1 MMVSPTA
8 LKANEEAGDLGQ
20 KWIQRNSV
28 GTGPYKLAE
37 VKPNERQVYTR
48 FDPYWRGWTKG
59 QAARVEYIVQLDPA
73 AARLMLERGDV
84 DMTAIYSNDA
94 IEPLRAN
101 PQVTVHLKEF
111 PAPQYMMMNTKVKP
125 LDDVRVRRAIQ
136 HAWNRAAWKASLGGV
151 VGEQLAP
158 APLELLGEDYKPVTF
173 DYDLAKA
180 KQLLAEAGFP
190 NGGFKITH
198 YYLEGD
204 THKKS
209 MGELL
214 QAELRTLGIQMDIRS
229 LIVAR
234 MFEMVRDFGKTRNP
248 ASAIDMIT
256 IFTPARI
263 FDPHNYLDWHFNS
276 KAWEYGRNFMY
287 YENPEVDRLLA
298 QAAATLDDAQAR
310 PLYRQMSDL
319 VMKDAPTI
327 MIERLVGK
335 MYTRQEHRRVL
346 LQPQDVPGH
355 RGVLRHPQE
364 VRRPRRPLLTYV
376 TRRLALLVFVPGR
389 GASLLTF
396 TLGKMVPRIRN
407 ARAALGFDAT
417 PDMVRQYR
425 REMGLDKSA
434 VGPLRRVPPQRPA
447 RRSRGLDDDAA
458 TGPRTICGTSC
469 PPTVELTL
477 VSLVISVVA
486 GAWLGIIGATRRG
499 GVADLMSTVVPLTQ
513 LSAPVFVF
521 GLLLLLIFY
530 RHSAGC
536 PMAGASERVSP
547 GQPRSPGCT
556 SSTACCA
563 VTSRPSGAARSISS
577 FPRATLCNLTLAEMT
592 RITRSAFLQVLGE
605 DYVRTA
611 AARVS
616 PSAPSSGGMRFGT
629 PPPPSSRW
637 SGSVSGSCSA
647 APS

>member
-1 MMVSPTA
+1 MSNRVRHSLTRSFRSVGLAFVAVLAFAWHPALAAAQTLAPSDVLRIAQIEQVTNFDPALMSTQDMGVLIDNVYEGLIGTERDTTRLVPRLAEKWTLAPDGKSISFTLRKNVKFHDGTAVDADAIKYSIERVKTINKGPAVFIRGISAVDVVDKSTVRLRVSENPRLALKAMALVMIVSPTA
-8 LKANEEAGDLGQ
+8 LKAHEESGDLGQ

-28 GTGPYKLAE
+28 GTGPYKLGE
-37 VKPNERQVYTR
+37 VKPNERQVYAR
-48 FDPYWRGWTKG
+48 FDDYWRGWTKG
-59 QAARVEYIVQLDPA
+59 QVSRVEYIVQLDPA

-101 PQVTVHLKEF
+101 PQVNVYLKEF

-136 HAWNRAAWKASLGGV
+136 HAWSRAAWKASLGGV

-158 APLELLGEDYKPVTF
+158 APLEVLGEDYKAVTY

-180 KQLLAEAGFP
+180 KQLLTEAGYP

-214 QAELRTLGIQMDIRS
+214 QAELRTLGIQMEIRS

-256 IFTPARI
+256 LFTPARI

-310 PLYRQMSDL
+310 PLYRQVADL

-335 MYTRQEHRRVL
+335 MYTRKNIDGFYFNL
-346 LQPQDVPGH
+346 
-355 RGVLRHPQE
+355 
-364 VRRPRRPLLTYV
+364 
-376 TRRLALLVFVPGR
+376 
-389 GASLLTF
+389 
-396 TLGKMVPRIRN
+396 KM
-407 ARAALGFDAT
+407 
-417 PDMVRQYR
+417 Y
-425 REMGLDKSA
+425 
-434 VGPLRRVPPQRPA
+434 PA
-447 RRSRGLDDDAA
+447 
-458 TGPRTICGTSC
+458 
-469 PPTVELTL
+469 
-477 VSLVISVVA
+477 
-486 GAWLGIIGATRRG
+486 
-499 GVADLMSTVVPLTQ
+499 TVV
-513 LSAPVFVF
+513 
-521 GLLLLLIFY
+521 FY
-530 RHSAGC
+530 DIRK
-536 PMAGASERVSP
+536 R
-547 GQPRSPGCT
+547 
-556 SSTACCA
+556 
-563 VTSRPSGAARSISS
+563 
-577 FPRATLCNLTLAEMT
+577 
-592 RITRSAFLQVLGE
+592 
-605 DYVRTA
+605 
-611 AARVS
+611 
-616 PSAPSSGGMRFGT
+616 
-629 PPPPSSRW
+629 
-637 SGSVSGSCSA
+637 
-647 APS
+647 

>member
-1 MMVSPTA
+1 MPDRTPRTSHRSRRITPAFAVAGAVVSTVLSLALAAGPAGAQTPGPQETLRIAQIEQVTNFDPALMSTQDMGVLIDNVYEGLLGTERDTIRLAPRLAEKWSFSPDGKTLTFTLRKNVKFHDGTPLDAEAVKFSIDRVKTINKGPAVFIRGISSVEAADKSTVRVRISENPRLALKGLALIMMVSPTA
-8 LKANEEAGDLGQ
+8 LKANEEGGDLGQ

-158 APLELLGEDYKPVTF
+158 APIELLGEDYKPVTF

-198 YYLEGD
+198 YFLEGD

-229 LIVAR
+229 VIVAR

-310 PLYRQMSDL
+310 PLYRQVADL

-335 MYTRQEHRRVL
+335 MYTRKNIDGFYFNL
-346 LQPQDVPGH
+346 
-355 RGVLRHPQE
+355 
-364 VRRPRRPLLTYV
+364 
-376 TRRLALLVFVPGR
+376 
-389 GASLLTF
+389 
-396 TLGKMVPRIRN
+396 KM
-407 ARAALGFDAT
+407 
-417 PDMVRQYR
+417 Y
-425 REMGLDKSA
+425 
-434 VGPLRRVPPQRPA
+434 PA
-447 RRSRGLDDDAA
+447 
-458 TGPRTICGTSC
+458 
-469 PPTVELTL
+469 
-477 VSLVISVVA
+477 
-486 GAWLGIIGATRRG
+486 
-499 GVADLMSTVVPLTQ
+499 TVV
-513 LSAPVFVF
+513 
-521 GLLLLLIFY
+521 FY
-530 RHSAGC
+530 DIRKK
-536 PMAGASERVSP
+536 
-547 GQPRSPGCT
+547 
-556 SSTACCA
+556 
-563 VTSRPSGAARSISS
+563 
-577 FPRATLCNLTLAEMT
+577 
-592 RITRSAFLQVLGE
+592 
-605 DYVRTA
+605 
-611 AARVS
+611 
-616 PSAPSSGGMRFGT
+616 
-629 PPPPSSRW
+629 
-637 SGSVSGSCSA
+637 
-647 APS
+647 

>member
-1 MMVSPTA
+1 MSNRVRHSLTRVLRIAGLALAAAALFAWHPPLAVAQTLAPADVLRIAQIEQVTNFDPALMSTQDMGVLIDNVYEGLIGTERDTTRLVPRLAEKWTLAPDGKSITFALRKNVKFHDGAALDADAVKYSIERVKTINKGPAVFIRGISAVDVVDKATVRLRVSENPRLA
-8 LKANEEAGDLGQ
+8 LKAMALVMIVSPAALKAHEEAGDLGQ

-28 GTGPYKLAE
+28 GTGPYKLGE

-48 FDPYWRGWTKG
+48 FDDYWRGWSKG
-59 QAARVEYIVQLDPA
+59 QVSRVEYIVQLDPA

-101 PQVTVHLKEF
+101 PQVNVYLKEF

-158 APLELLGEDYKPVTF
+158 APLEVLGEDYKAVSY

-180 KQLLAEAGFP
+180 KQLLTEAGYP

-234 MFEMVRDFGKTRNP
+234 MFEMVRDFGKTKNP

-263 FDPHNYLDWHFNS
+263 FDAHNYLDWHFNS

-298 QAAATLDDAQAR
+298 QAAAALDDDKAR
-310 PLYRQMSDL
+310 PLYRQVSDI

-335 MYTRQEHRRVL
+335 MYTRKNIEGFYFNL
-346 LQPQDVPGH
+346 
-355 RGVLRHPQE
+355 
-364 VRRPRRPLLTYV
+364 
-376 TRRLALLVFVPGR
+376 
-389 GASLLTF
+389 
-396 TLGKMVPRIRN
+396 KM
-407 ARAALGFDAT
+407 
-417 PDMVRQYR
+417 Y
-425 REMGLDKSA
+425 
-434 VGPLRRVPPQRPA
+434 
-447 RRSRGLDDDAA
+447 
-458 TGPRTICGTSC
+458 
-469 PPTVELTL
+469 PT
-477 VSLVISVVA
+477 
-486 GAWLGIIGATRRG
+486 
-499 GVADLMSTVVPLTQ
+499 TVV
-513 LSAPVFVF
+513 
-521 GLLLLLIFY
+521 FY
-530 RHSAGC
+530 DIRK
-536 PMAGASERVSP
+536 R
-547 GQPRSPGCT
+547 
-556 SSTACCA
+556 
-563 VTSRPSGAARSISS
+563 
-577 FPRATLCNLTLAEMT
+577 
-592 RITRSAFLQVLGE
+592 
-605 DYVRTA
+605 
-611 AARVS
+611 
-616 PSAPSSGGMRFGT
+616 
-629 PPPPSSRW
+629 
-637 SGSVSGSCSA
+637 
-647 APS
+647 

>member
-1 MMVSPTA
+1 MPDRTPQTSHRPRRIVVFAVLSLALLAGPTPAQTPGLPDTLRIAQIEQVTNFDPALMSTQDMGVLIDNVYEGLLGTERDTIRLVPRLAEKWSFSPDGKTLTFTLRKNVKFHDGTTLDADAVKFSIDRVKTINKGPAVFIRGISGVEIPDKSTVRVRISENPRLALKGLALIMMVSPTA
-8 LKANEEAGDLGQ
+8 LKANEEGGDLGQ

-37 VKPNERQVYTR
+37 VKPNERQVYIR

-229 LIVAR
+229 VIVAR

-256 IFTPARI
+256 LFTPARI

-310 PLYRQMSDL
+310 PLYRQVADL

-335 MYTRQEHRRVL
+335 MYTRKNIDGFYFNL
-346 LQPQDVPGH
+346 
-355 RGVLRHPQE
+355 
-364 VRRPRRPLLTYV
+364 
-376 TRRLALLVFVPGR
+376 
-389 GASLLTF
+389 
-396 TLGKMVPRIRN
+396 KM
-407 ARAALGFDAT
+407 
-417 PDMVRQYR
+417 Y
-425 REMGLDKSA
+425 
-434 VGPLRRVPPQRPA
+434 PA
-447 RRSRGLDDDAA
+447 
-458 TGPRTICGTSC
+458 
-469 PPTVELTL
+469 
-477 VSLVISVVA
+477 
-486 GAWLGIIGATRRG
+486 
-499 GVADLMSTVVPLTQ
+499 TVV
-513 LSAPVFVF
+513 
-521 GLLLLLIFY
+521 FY
-530 RHSAGC
+530 DIRK
-536 PMAGASERVSP
+536 R
-547 GQPRSPGCT
+547 
-556 SSTACCA
+556 
-563 VTSRPSGAARSISS
+563 
-577 FPRATLCNLTLAEMT
+577 
-592 RITRSAFLQVLGE
+592 
-605 DYVRTA
+605 
-611 AARVS
+611 
-616 PSAPSSGGMRFGT
+616 
-629 PPPPSSRW
+629 
-637 SGSVSGSCSA
+637 
-647 APS
+647 

>member
-1 MMVSPTA
+1 MPDRTPRTSHRSRRITPAFAVAGAVVSTVLSLALAAGPAGAQTPGPQETLRIAQIEQVTNFDPALMSTQDMGVLIDNVYEGLLGTERDTIRLAPRLAEKWSFSPDGKTLTFTLRKNVKFHDGTPLDADAVKFSIDRVKTINKGPAVFIRGISGVEIADKSTVRVRISENPRLALKGLALIMMVSPTA
-8 LKANEEAGDLGQ
+8 LKANEEGGDLGQ

-28 GTGPYKLAE
+28 GTGPYRLAE

-101 PQVTVHLKEF
+101 PQITVHLKEF

-158 APLELLGEDYKPVTF
+158 APIELLGEDYKPVTF

-198 YYLEGD
+198 YFLEGD

-310 PLYRQMSDL
+310 PLYRQVADL

-335 MYTRQEHRRVL
+335 MYTRKNIDGFYFNL
-346 LQPQDVPGH
+346 
-355 RGVLRHPQE
+355 
-364 VRRPRRPLLTYV
+364 
-376 TRRLALLVFVPGR
+376 
-389 GASLLTF
+389 
-396 TLGKMVPRIRN
+396 KM
-407 ARAALGFDAT
+407 
-417 PDMVRQYR
+417 Y
-425 REMGLDKSA
+425 
-434 VGPLRRVPPQRPA
+434 PA
-447 RRSRGLDDDAA
+447 
-458 TGPRTICGTSC
+458 
-469 PPTVELTL
+469 
-477 VSLVISVVA
+477 
-486 GAWLGIIGATRRG
+486 
-499 GVADLMSTVVPLTQ
+499 TVV
-513 LSAPVFVF
+513 
-521 GLLLLLIFY
+521 FY
-530 RHSAGC
+530 DIRK
-536 PMAGASERVSP
+536 R
-547 GQPRSPGCT
+547 
-556 SSTACCA
+556 
-563 VTSRPSGAARSISS
+563 
-577 FPRATLCNLTLAEMT
+577 
-592 RITRSAFLQVLGE
+592 
-605 DYVRTA
+605 
-611 AARVS
+611 
-616 PSAPSSGGMRFGT
+616 
-629 PPPPSSRW
+629 
-637 SGSVSGSCSA
+637 
-647 APS
+647 

>member
-1 MMVSPTA
+1 MPDRTPRTSHRSRRITPAFAVAGAVVSTVLSLALAAGPAGAQTPGPQETLRIAQIEQVTNFDPALMSTQDMGVLIDNVYEGLLGTERDTIRLAPRLAEKWSFSPDGKTLTFTLRKNVKFHDGTPLDAEAVKFSIDRVKTINKGPAVFIRGISSVEAADKSTVRVRISENPRLALKGLALIMMVSPTA
-8 LKANEEAGDLGQ
+8 LKANEEGGDLGQ

-28 GTGPYKLAE
+28 GTGPYRLAE

-158 APLELLGEDYKPVTF
+158 APIELLGEDYKPVTF

-198 YYLEGD
+198 YFLEGD

-310 PLYRQMSDL
+310 PLYRQVADL

-335 MYTRQEHRRVL
+335 MYTRKNIDGFYFNL
-346 LQPQDVPGH
+346 
-355 RGVLRHPQE
+355 
-364 VRRPRRPLLTYV
+364 
-376 TRRLALLVFVPGR
+376 
-389 GASLLTF
+389 
-396 TLGKMVPRIRN
+396 KM
-407 ARAALGFDAT
+407 
-417 PDMVRQYR
+417 Y
-425 REMGLDKSA
+425 
-434 VGPLRRVPPQRPA
+434 PA
-447 RRSRGLDDDAA
+447 
-458 TGPRTICGTSC
+458 
-469 PPTVELTL
+469 
-477 VSLVISVVA
+477 
-486 GAWLGIIGATRRG
+486 
-499 GVADLMSTVVPLTQ
+499 TVV
-513 LSAPVFVF
+513 
-521 GLLLLLIFY
+521 FY
-530 RHSAGC
+530 DIRK
-536 PMAGASERVSP
+536 R
-547 GQPRSPGCT
+547 
-556 SSTACCA
+556 
-563 VTSRPSGAARSISS
+563 
-577 FPRATLCNLTLAEMT
+577 
-592 RITRSAFLQVLGE
+592 
-605 DYVRTA
+605 
-611 AARVS
+611 
-616 PSAPSSGGMRFGT
+616 
-629 PPPPSSRW
+629 
-637 SGSVSGSCSA
+637 
-647 APS
+647 